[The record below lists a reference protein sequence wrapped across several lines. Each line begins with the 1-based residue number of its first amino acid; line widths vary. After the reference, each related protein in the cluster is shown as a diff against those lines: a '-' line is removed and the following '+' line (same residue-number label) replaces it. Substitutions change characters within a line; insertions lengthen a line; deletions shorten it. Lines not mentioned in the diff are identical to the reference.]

1 MPADRD
7 KGKSK
12 ANNPTGG
19 NQHSSRPLLEQYPD
33 LPQWIQGY
41 IDNGI
46 KQPDMPRELS
56 DDHGITVK
64 LRSIECIIKNQ
75 NLRTTRHSGLTDVDK
90 GAAILAVT
98 QEDPLVRWGGRKIKE
113 KLSLK
118 TIHVPRKFIDNMRG
132 VLDRDAADMRKPGA
146 KKVHTRGLW
155 SAGPNEEWCVDGHE
169 KILLCMG
176 IAVWG
181 IIDKYTWEE
190 LNLWA
195 VPDAR
200 TADVPPA
207 LYLLM
212 VRAKKGMPM
221 QTTSDMGS
229 ETGGLAA
236 AQTSLRQIYLP
247 DLPLDS
253 LPAHRSVKSVYNIT
267 RERGWRPIWEKEL
280 ANVKYAYETGKISAG
295 FHPED
300 PIHQGVSL
308 WLWEKIVQLCLD
320 DIRRENSRHRV
331 RFQRNKL
338 LPTGGTHGEFY
349 KHPER
354 WGGRDQLV
362 PVDVAVVDR
371 LIEMHTPPRL
381 FQFGTD
387 EMVALCEGLYSSIG
401 CPDVSAIN
409 GWDVFKAMINQL

>member
-12 ANNPTGG
+12 ANNPTGS

-41 IDNGI
+41 IDDGI

-56 DDHGITVK
+56 DDHGITVN
-64 LRSIECIIKNQ
+64 IECIIKNQ

-98 QEDPLVRWGGRKIKE
+98 QEDPLARWGGWKIKE
-113 KLSLK
+113 KLSLE
-118 TIHVPRKFIDNMRG
+118 TIHVPRMASKFIDNMRG

-146 KKVHTRGLW
+146 KKNG
-155 SAGPNEEWCVDGHE
+155 CVDGHE

-181 IIDKYTWEE
+181 IINKYAREE

-212 VRAKKGMPM
+212 
-221 QTTSDMGS
+221 TTSDMGS

-236 AQTSLRQIYLP
+236 AQTLLRQIYLP

-267 RERGWRPIWEKEL
+267 RERGWCLIWEKEL

-308 WLWEKIVQLCLD
+308 WLWA
-320 DIRRENSRHRV
+320 
-331 RFQRNKL
+331 KL
-338 LPTGGTHGEFY
+338 SSCVSTTSD
-349 KHPER
+349 
-354 WGGRDQLV
+354 GRT
-362 PVDVAVVDR
+362 AV
-371 LIEMHTPPRL
+371 T
-381 FQFGTD
+381 
-387 EMVALCEGLYSSIG
+387 
-401 CPDVSAIN
+401 VSASN
-409 GWDVFKAMINQL
+409 ETSYFLLGGHMTRWLLCVKDCTPV